1 MKIYGCFATKKKYSR
16 LPSLLKC
23 WRCPGICTS
32 ALGICL
38 GMLFHRQL
46 LAGDDVALLHT
57 RHIDC
62 IPYRT
67 YSCVKNLR
75 ARSLLS
81 FWLYGLCLI
90 YLQFPS
96 GLEISGMA
104 QTTVSTGVRLACRS
118 EGFISHTSHTNT
130 CSRITSTGCVQGFS
144 GVRAHC

>member
-1 MKIYGCFATKKKYSR
+1 MKSFFFLFGGVAVSRYATIYVVVVVVGMKIYGCFATKKKYSR

-81 FWLYGLCLI
+81 SWLCGLCLI
-90 YLQFPS
+90 SLQCPS

-104 QTTVSTGVRLACRS
+104 QATVAYRR
-118 EGFISHTSHTNT
+118 ET
-130 CSRITSTGCVQGFS
+130 CL
-144 GVRAHC
+144 